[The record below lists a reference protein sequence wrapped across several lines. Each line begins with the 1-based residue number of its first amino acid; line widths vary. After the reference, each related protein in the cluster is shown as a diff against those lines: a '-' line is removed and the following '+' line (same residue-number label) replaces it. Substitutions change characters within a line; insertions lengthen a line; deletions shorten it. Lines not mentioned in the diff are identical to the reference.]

1 MFCKY
6 FPSRT
11 TLFLCCSNWL
21 WQRHITFLS
30 CDFLCIGSPRFLSL
44 VRRVWWLHVW
54 CFDLFPCPRKTIS
67 WFYKSNRNWAPWL
80 RSLAGGPGFS
90 AQSLETY
97 THISR
102 AGCASTVRGSRCNIR
117 CLGTRGLVIN
127 PGWWTTGQCPH
138 FFNPK
143 DNLSEQDLRQVRGS
157 KLQASGCLLQ
167 VLWAKDRVWYK

>member
-1 MFCKY
+1 MLFKLALAKAHN
-6 FPSRT
+6 FPIMWFSLHWFSKIFVSRET
-11 TLFLCCSNWL
+11 
-21 WQRHITFLS
+21 
-30 CDFLCIGSPRFLSL
+30 G
-44 VRRVWWLHVW
+44 VWLHVW

-127 PGWWTTGQCPH
+127 PGWWTTGQCPR

-167 VLWAKDRVWYK
+167 VLWAKDRVWHK